1 MSRGIFDMPWG
12 RCYFG
17 RGIVDVDEGIVHF
30 WRGINNFVWG
40 IVVVAWGIVDVE
52 KGIAV
57 VYQGPFHPVEGAEKP
72 AEPAKDKG
80 FAGPGFD
87 EPPGVAG
94 AALRLAT
101 NACDEVEEGIFEVAR
116 SSLQDDSGTAEAG
129 LTE

>member
-1 MSRGIFDMPWG
+1 L
-12 RCYFG
+12 
-17 RGIVDVDEGIVHF
+17 DEGIVHF
-30 WRGINNFVWG
+30 RRDIVNFVWG

-101 NACDEVEEGIFEVAR
+101 NACDEVEEGIFGAAPRVR
-116 SSLQDDSGTAEAG
+116 CTLMTPHPC
-129 LTE
+129 LR